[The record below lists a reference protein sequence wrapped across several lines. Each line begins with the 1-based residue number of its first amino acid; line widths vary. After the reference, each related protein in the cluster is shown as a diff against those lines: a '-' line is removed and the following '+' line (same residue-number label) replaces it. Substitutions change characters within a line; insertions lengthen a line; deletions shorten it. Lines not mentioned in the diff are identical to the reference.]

1 MVQKASETPVW
12 VKFKGTPCGESE
24 GLLNLPMRMKRLHP
38 FEIRDPLHGPILISP
53 EEIRIVDSPYVQRLR
68 RIKQTGFAE
77 LAFPGA
83 THNRYTHSLGAFHLA
98 GRAFDQIFSEFEFSS
113 DKEMLRFRNLL
124 RMAALLHDSG
134 HGPLSHAIEAAM
146 PARSEVL
153 GQLKDP
159 KRLLS
164 GQASHE
170 DYTEVIIRA
179 SKLSPLL
186 QETFGEATPLAIS
199 SLVRNVNENPDLFLT
214 DSGRNLFPIL
224 ASLISGEVD
233 VDRMDYLIRDSLYCG
248 IPYGNFDR
256 DWIFSNLTF
265 YENQKSLYLALD
277 SRATYAIEDFL
288 LSRYHMFVQ
297 VYLHH
302 KSVIYDEMLYQF
314 LLADEKG
321 TRLPSAIEDYLEVD
335 DNWLGVRLRASKNA
349 WAQRIVEHRPY
360 KMLLEVQADVAE
372 KAKAYADELEKKLKA
387 SSIPYFRSSSSGL
400 LSKYSH
406 TNEKTALNPVYIYY
420 RDPRFTSSHRPGE
433 SVESIHDAIELF
445 DRYKKKRVIDRIYAE
460 RSLNGV

>member
-1 MVQKASETPVW
+1 
-12 VKFKGTPCGESE
+12 
-24 GLLNLPMRMKRLHP
+24 MKRVNP
-38 FEIRDPLHGPILISP
+38 FEIRDPLHGPISLSP

-98 GRAFDQIFSEFEFSS
+98 GRAFDHIFSDFDFSS
-113 DKEMLRFRNLL
+113 PKERLRFRNLL
-124 RMAALLHDSG
+124 RMSALLHDSG

-146 PARSEVL
+146 PPRAEVL
-153 GQLKDP
+153 KALKDP
-159 KRLLS
+159 KRDLS

-170 DYTEVIIRA
+170 DYTELIIRA
-179 SKLSPLL
+179 SSLSPLL
-186 QETFGEATPLAIS
+186 QETFGESTPLAVS
-199 SLVRNVNENPDLFLT
+199 SLVRNQNEKPELFMT

-224 ASLISGEVD
+224 SSLISGEID
-233 VDRMDYLIRDSLYCG
+233 VDRMDYLVRDSLYCG

-256 DWIFSNLTF
+256 DWIFSNLTY
-265 YENQKSLYLALD
+265 YEDKQNLFLALD

-314 LLADEKG
+314 LQSDEQK
-321 TRLPSAIEDYLEVD
+321 TRLPSSIEDYLEVD
-335 DNWLGVRLRASKNA
+335 DNWLGVRLRSSKNP
-349 WAQRIVEHRPY
+349 WAQRIIDHRPY
-360 KMLLEVQADVAE
+360 KMLLEVQADVAKE
-372 KAKAYADELEKKLKA
+372 AKVYADDLERKLKA
-387 SSIPYFRSSSSGL
+387 ASIPYFRSSSSGL
-400 LSKYSH
+400 LSKYSQQSE
-406 TNEKTALNPVYIYY
+406 TNSQNPIYIYY

-433 SVESIHDAIELF
+433 SVEPIHEAIELF
-445 DRYKKKRVIDRIYAE
+445 DRYKKKRIIDRIYAE
-460 RSLNGV
+460 RSPNGV